1 MSLQFL
7 TVHPNTTV
15 HTEFPSCCS
24 DLSTGPQNSTGEL
37 ALKLDYTQLDHTKS
51 SAGVGHVTHSIMYL
65 NLRYSHI
72 DASMVHKYKILVK
85 DMVVERCIRVI
96 APC

>member
-1 MSLQFL
+1 MSLQFF

-24 DLSTGPQNSTGEL
+24 DPTTGPQNSTGES
-37 ALKLDYTQLDHTKS
+37 ALLDYTQLDHTQS
-51 SAGVGHVTHSIMYL
+51 SASVGHVTHGMYL

-72 DASMVHKYKILVK
+72 DAQYGT
-85 DMVVERCIRVI
+85 
-96 APC
+96 